1 VRDHKLMPIGT
12 VGVDTGRL
20 LIIDPAHLHSDETQ
34 TLLRQLTSEAGL
46 DAGGPARQ
54 LHFSRGHTGL
64 GVVLTSG
71 WGDGTY
77 TVMADTCLDER
88 GFTIIRAISI
98 QFTDMGESS

>member
-20 LIIDPAHLHSDETQ
+20 LIIDPAHLDSDETQ
-34 TLLRQLTSEAGL
+34 TLLRQLTSEASL

-54 LHFSRGHTGL
+54 LHFSHGHAGL

-77 TVMADTCLDER
+77 TVMADTCLDED
-88 GFTIIRAISI
+88 GFTIIQAIRI
-98 QFTDMGESS
+98 QFTGMGESS